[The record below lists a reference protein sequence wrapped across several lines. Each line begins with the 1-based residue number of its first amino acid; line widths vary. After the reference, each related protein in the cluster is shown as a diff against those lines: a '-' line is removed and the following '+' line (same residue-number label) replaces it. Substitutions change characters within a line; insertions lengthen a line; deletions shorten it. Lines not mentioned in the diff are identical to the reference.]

1 MLYISSGQN
10 FTNKSFD
17 KKDILKKIFVW
28 VLEYL
33 AIFGVPVG
41 ISVLILGP
49 ERYTARIGRQNLKKK
64 KSMRFAKMRFK
75 LNCYTVL
82 LLYTATSGHF
92 YKHNFSCLPVW
103 SRYDAFLFAWFA
115 NLGLQLLVLK

>member
-33 AIFGVPVG
+33 AIFGTVG

-64 KSMRFAKMRFK
+64 A
-75 LNCYTVL
+75 CVL
-82 LLYTATSGHF
+82 LKCDSY
-92 YKHNFSCLPVW
+92 
-103 SRYDAFLFAWFA
+103 
-115 NLGLQLLVLK
+115 